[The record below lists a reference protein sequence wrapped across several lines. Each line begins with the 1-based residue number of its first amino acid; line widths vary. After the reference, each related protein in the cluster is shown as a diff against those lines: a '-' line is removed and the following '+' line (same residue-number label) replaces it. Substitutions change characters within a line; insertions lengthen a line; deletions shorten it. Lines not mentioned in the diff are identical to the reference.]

1 MSDMPTEDF
10 RRAGHEVTDWIADYL
25 RDIRDLPVLPRVEP
39 GIVRGSLPNSAPETG
54 EPIDSILEDF
64 RNIIVPANT
73 QWNHPSF
80 HAYFSVSASG
90 PGILAEALTAAL
102 NVNHMVWK
110 ASPAG
115 SELELVTLD
124 WLRQW
129 LELPADFFGM
139 ILDTASI
146 STMHALIAARD
157 FVDPECRTRGSRGDL
172 VVYTS
177 EQAHSSVEK
186 GAIAIG
192 IGQNNV
198 RKILVDDQ
206 FRMRPEALRQAIESD
221 VVAGRKP
228 CCVVPTV
235 GTTSTTSI
243 DPVAAIVNIA
253 NEFRTWVHIDGAY
266 GGIPAILPEFRHV
279 LKGVENAHSLV
290 VNPHKWLFTPID
302 CSVLYTNR
310 PDVLRQALTLIPEY
324 LRTAQ
329 DESVINSMDYGVP
342 LGRRFRSL
350 KLWFV
355 MRYFGRD
362 GISRILRDHISWA
375 QEVAQQI
382 DAHPLFELAG
392 PHPFSLV
399 CFRYKGSDEQNRQL
413 MDRVNASGIAF
424 LSHTVLNGRFV
435 IRLAIGNVRAER
447 QDIQRVWERIQAE
460 ACGS

>member
-10 RRAGHEVTDWIADYL
+10 RRAGHEVTDWIANYL
-25 RDIRDLPVLPRVEP
+25 RDIRDLPVLPRVQP
-39 GIVRGSLPNSAPETG
+39 GTVRESLPTSAPEMG
-54 EPIDSILEDF
+54 EPIDSILGDF

-129 LELPADFFGM
+129 LDLPVEFFGM

-172 VVYTS
+172 IVYTS

-192 IGQNNV
+192 LGQNNV
-198 RKILVDDQ
+198 RKIPVDHK

-221 VVAGRKP
+221 VAAGKKP

-243 DPVAAIVNIA
+243 DPVAAIVRIA

-266 GGIPAILPEFRHV
+266 GGIAAILPEFRDV

-310 PDVLRQALTLIPEY
+310 PDVLRQALSLIPEY
-324 LRTAQ
+324 LRTGQ
-329 DESVINSMDYGVP
+329 DDSVVNSMDYGVP

-362 GISRILRDHISWA
+362 GICRILRDHISWA
-375 QEVAQQI
+375 QELAQQI
-382 DAHPLFELAG
+382 DAHPLFELAA

-399 CFRYKGSDEQNRQL
+399 CFRYKGSDDENREL
-413 MDRVNASGIAF
+413 MDRVNASGVAF
-424 LSHTVLNGRFV
+424 LSHTVLNGCFV

-447 QDIQRVWERIQAE
+447 QDIQRVWDRIQAE
-460 ACGS
+460 ACDS

>member
-10 RRAGHEVTDWIADYL
+10 RRAGHEVTDWIANYL
-25 RDIRDLPVLPRVEP
+25 RDIRDLPVLPRVQP
-39 GIVRGSLPNSAPETG
+39 GTVRESLPTSAPEMG
-54 EPIDSILEDF
+54 EPIDSILGDF

-129 LELPADFFGM
+129 LDLPVEFFGM

-172 VVYTS
+172 IVYTS

-192 IGQNNV
+192 LGQNNV
-198 RKILVDDQ
+198 RKIPVDDK

-221 VVAGRKP
+221 VAAGKKP

-243 DPVAAIVNIA
+243 DPVAAIVRIA

-266 GGIPAILPEFRHV
+266 GGIAAILPEFRDV

-310 PDVLRQALTLIPEY
+310 PDVLRQALSLIPEY
-324 LRTAQ
+324 LRTGQ
-329 DESVINSMDYGVP
+329 DDSVVNSMDYGVP

-362 GISRILRDHISWA
+362 GICRILRDHISWA
-375 QEVAQQI
+375 QELAQQI
-382 DAHPLFELAG
+382 DAHPLFELAA

-399 CFRYKGSDEQNRQL
+399 CFRYKGSDDENREL
-413 MDRVNASGIAF
+413 MDRVNASGVAF
-424 LSHTVLNGRFV
+424 LSHTVLNGCFV

-447 QDIQRVWERIQAE
+447 QDIQRVWDRIQAE
-460 ACGS
+460 ACDS